1 MTVLQKAEEFISK
14 LYKDKLYQQHSYH
27 NFSHTV
33 RVVQAVKELIA
44 AENIADT
51 DAEHLLIAAWFH
63 DIGYSKSCEKHEV
76 ESAKMAR
83 EFLQQENYPEEDIEV
98 VCQLILATQY
108 TIEPKNKLEGYLK
121 DADFSHFADPNYSSI
136 CCLLRTELKDCLNKD
151 FTDLEW
157 ALGNKDMML
166 NKHRY
171 YSDYAQKNWQP
182 IKDQNLLKIYQ
193 QIENLHPQEPVS
205 EATKKSNKKQKKAN
219 KANRPDRGI
228 DTLFRVTLNNHTRL
242 SDIADSKANILL
254 SVNAII
260 ISICLSTLIP
270 KLDSA
275 KNAHLIYPTFVLLL
289 SSVSTIIFAI
299 LSTKPKV
306 TSGTFTR
313 ADIEKQ
319 KVNLLFFG
327 NFHKMPLEEYTWAI
341 NEVMKD
347 RTYLYNSL
355 IQDLYYLG
363 LVLNRKYRLLRITYN
378 IFMIGIIASVISFVW
393 AFIGIGF

>member
-1 MTVLQKAEEFISK
+1 MTVLQKTEEYIAN
-14 LYKDKLYQQHSYH
+14 LYKDTLSQQHTYH
-27 NFSHTV
+27 NYSHTV
-33 RVVQAVKELIA
+33 RVVTAVRELIA
-44 AENIADT
+44 AEGISET
-51 DAEHLLIAAWFH
+51 EAEYLQIAAWFH
-63 DIGYSKSCEKHEV
+63 DIGYGQNCEKHEA
-76 ESAKMAR
+76 ESAKIAA
-83 EFLQQENYPEEDIEV
+83 EFLQRQNYAPEKIAI
-98 VCQLILATQY
+98 VCELIMATQY
-108 TIEPKNKLEGYLK
+108 LVEPKTPLEGLIK
-121 DADFSHFADPNYSSI
+121 DADFVHFGDANYGQI
-136 CCLLRTELKDCLNKD
+136 CCLLRTELRDCNNRD
-151 FTDLEW
+151 FSDLEW
-157 ALGNKDMML
+157 AMANRDMMQ

-171 YSDYAQKNWQP
+171 YSAHALKHWQP
-182 IKDQNLLKIYQ
+182 IKEQNLLKIHQ
-193 QIENLHPQEPVS
+193 QIENLNQLQQQEDK
-205 EATKKSNKKQKKAN
+205 ALKKQKKAE
-219 KANRPDRGI
+219 KADRPDRGI

-260 ISICLSTLIP
+260 ISICLSTLVP

-275 KNAHLIYPTFVLLL
+275 KNAHLIYPTFVLLI
-289 SSVSTIIFAI
+289 SSVATIICAI

-347 RTYLYNSL
+347 RSYLYNSL

-378 IFMIGIIASVISFVW
+378 VFMVGILASVISFIW
-393 AFIGIGF
+393 AFMGAGF